1 MCGIA
6 GFVGF
11 SGLGSGAPASTAARM
26 GLAIAHRGPDDVG
39 TWCDAEAEVAFVH
52 RRLSIIELSA
62 AGHQPMLSGSGRFV
76 LVFNGEIYNHAELR
90 TQLPHAGPWR
100 GHSDTETLLAAFE
113 AWGIEATLKR
123 AIGMFAMAIWDRQL
137 RVLTLTRD
145 RAGEKPLYYGR
156 HNGVL
161 LFGSELKALKAHPAF
176 QPEID
181 RDALALQLFHNCIP
195 APHSIYRGVRKLP
208 PGTLL
213 QIAARGGGQRDDEM
227 AAPTPY
233 WSWPQPSS
241 SQGTASS
248 LQEDTEAITALDE
261 TLRRAVRRQMMA
273 DVPLGAFLSGGI
285 DSSTIVAMMQAQSA
299 RPVQTFSI
307 GFHEAAYDEAGHAK
321 AVARHLGTEHTE
333 LYVTSQDALSL
344 IPALPQFYDEP
355 FSDSSQLPTLLLARL
370 ARQRVTVSL
379 SGDAADELFGG
390 YSRYLRM
397 ARAWSSIG
405 RLPRPARRI
414 SAAMIRSLPIPLW
427 DSFSWPARPFLPGHG
442 RNIGHKAHKFAELLD
457 QDDRM
462 RFYRRFN
469 CHWPFPEQ
477 VVIGAHR
484 LPPHAPADS
493 HLSYQEEMMRADAL
507 AYLPDDI
514 LTKVDRAAMASSL
527 ETRVPFLDPDVIE
540 LAARL
545 PMAMKIRHGQGKW
558 ILRQVLYKYVPR
570 ELVDRPKMGFG
581 VPIDSWLRGPLRD
594 WGEALLD
601 ESRLRQEGYFHPAPI
616 RRAWRDH
623 LSGRH
628 NWQYP
633 LWDVLMFQL
642 WLEHQRSN

>member
-1 MCGIA
+1 MCGIG

-11 SGLGSGAPASTAARM
+11 RGLGNALPATAAARM

-90 TQLPHAGPWR
+90 AQLPCGGPWR

-113 AWGIEATLKR
+113 AWGIETTLQR

-137 RVLTLTRD
+137 RMLTLTRD

-176 QPEID
+176 QPEVD

-213 QIAARGGGQRDDEM
+213 QIAGNSMGRSDAEM
-227 AAPTPY
+227 PAPKPY
-233 WSWPQPSS
+233 WSWPQPPS

-248 LQEDTEAITALDE
+248 PEQDTEAISALDE

-307 GFHEAAYDEAGHAK
+307 GFHEAAYDEAEHAR
-321 AVARHLGTEHTE
+321 AVARHLGSDHTE
-333 LYVTSQDALSL
+333 LYVTSQDALAV
-344 IPALPQFYDEP
+344 IPTLPQFYDEP
-355 FSDSSQLPTLLLARL
+355 FSDSSQIPTLLLARL

-405 RLPRPARRI
+405 RLPRSARRV

-427 DSFSWPARPFLPGHG
+427 DSFSLPARPFLPIHG

-477 VVIGAHR
+477 VVIGANR
-484 LPPHAPADS
+484 LQPHPPADNR
-493 HLSYQEEMMRADAL
+493 LGYQEEMMRADAL

-540 LAARL
+540 LAAKL
-545 PMAMKIRHGQGKW
+545 PLSMKIRNGQGKW

-570 ELVDRPKMGFG
+570 ELVERPKMGFG

-642 WLEHQRSN
+642 WLQHQRSS